1 VEDVARSLRERVGAT
16 PEQIGARGEPATGL
30 LASAMF
36 WVDAGVLLA
45 LPTYAPHFSR
55 LLDLQPEDVYLDV
68 ACGSG
73 VFLRRRANHVHKV
86 AGIDHT
92 PVGIDIARRLLRDR
106 IAAGTAQVVLGDAV
120 ELPWPDGTF
129 TAVSSNCL
137 DCFAPGKPAQ
147 TMTEIHRVLR
157 PGGRVLIG
165 LEGSMADPE
174 PAIKAMHPILQP
186 AGRMLARMNAGARYE
201 DPARAREYEQRTGMS
216 MFTDAE
222 FEALLAD
229 AGFTHITM
237 PTGTWSRYAT
247 ARHD

>member
-1 VEDVARSLRERVGAT
+1 MARSLAERVGAT
-16 PEQIGARGEPATGL
+16 KDQVGATGKPAIGPTATA
-30 LASAMF
+30 LACAMT
-36 WVDAGVLLA
+36 GVELV
-45 LPTYAPHFSR
+45 LPKYASHFSR
-55 LLDLQPEDVYLDV
+55 LLGLQPDDVYLDV

-73 VFLRRRANHVHKV
+73 VFLRRRANHVHKI

-92 PVGIDIARRLLRDR
+92 PVGIDLARWLLRDR
-106 IAAGTAQVVLGDAV
+106 ITAGTAQIVLGDAV

-137 DCFAPGKPAQ
+137 DCFTPGKPAQ

-157 PGGRVLIG
+157 PGGRVVIG
-165 LEGSMADPE
+165 LEGSIADPE
-174 PAIKAMHPILQP
+174 PAIEAMNPILQP
-186 AGRMLARMNAGARYE
+186 AGRVMARMTAGDRYE

-222 FEALLAD
+222 FEALFAD
-229 AGFTHITM
+229 AGFTDITV

-247 ARHD
+247 ARRD